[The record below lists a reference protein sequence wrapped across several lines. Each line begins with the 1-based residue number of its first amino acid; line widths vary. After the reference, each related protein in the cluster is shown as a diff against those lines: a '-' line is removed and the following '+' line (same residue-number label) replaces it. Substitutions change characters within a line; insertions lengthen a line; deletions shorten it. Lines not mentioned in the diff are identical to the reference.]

1 MIDVPFIRQFL
12 EEVEGKGIARGYV
25 PKDSK
30 GEPLGASGVTV
41 GTGVDLGQQSRASL
55 AQMGVP
61 QPLIN
66 RLGPY
71 LGQNR
76 REAMYILAREPL
88 TLPPEEVDMLDGIV
102 HARYIDETARLF
114 GREAFEA
121 APREAQAVAVSL
133 HYQFGQPSRKDWPG
147 LGNTWRNLQR
157 GRYAEA
163 AACLSDLSDWAPK
176 HRVYR
181 TRRNTEAALLEK
193 IR

>member
-12 EEVEGKGIARGYV
+12 EEVEGKGFARGYV
-25 PKDSK
+25 PKDGR

-55 AQMGVP
+55 LEMGVP
-61 QPLIN
+61 QDLVDK
-66 RLGPY
+66 LAPY
-71 LGQNR
+71 LGQQR
-76 REAMYILAREPL
+76 REAVCLLARRPL
-88 TLPPEEVDMLDGIV
+88 TLTQGEVDTLDAIV

-133 HYQFGQPSRKDWPG
+133 HYQFGRPSRKDWPG
-147 LGNTWRNLQR
+147 LGNTWRALQQ
-157 GRYAEA
+157 GRYADA
-163 AACLSDLSDWAPK
+163 AARLRDLSDWAPK

-181 TRRNTEAALLEK
+181 RRRGLEASLLER
-193 IR
+193 IQ